1 MEGEKKTMRASE
13 RHDWLH
19 FCRDDFGAVMD
30 FRKRKKEG
38 RKEWGRLKPLAVMAA
53 EATPIFGFEL
63 PPCC

>member
-38 RKEWGRLKPLAVMAA
+38 RKGWGQI
-53 EATPIFGFEL
+53 EASRSDGGGSDAYFRI
-63 PPCC
+63 